1 MNVLLG
7 LLALFLVLMVL
18 SWILVIPIAIV
29 AFLIKIAPLV
39 IVALIIYGLVSGRI
53 EITIHR
59 VHRK

>member
-1 MNVLLG
+1 
-7 LLALFLVLMVL
+7 MVL

-29 AFLIKIAPLV
+29 ALLIKIAPLV

-59 VHRK
+59 DRRK